1 MGKNDADRTCGLRAD
16 TRGIDEI
23 DLMEE
28 ASTGRL
34 KAPTDGANAC
44 VNAAKFD
51 QLGSRIRIGPVDF
64 RPPPPSRLAAHFLHR
79 GAVRT
84 GTIFN
89 LNGHS
94 HHARTPVLPK
104 RGAGRAGVNGKGK
117 IRCWLGGRDSPE
129 QARLRQAKLCHE
141 TVGIRSVTTVGDY
154 LPWRCWR
161 WPGWPWRSRSNAC
174 LLDRCADGFQR
185 PRGSLEDLANDHF
198 F

>member
-1 MGKNDADRTCGLRAD
+1 MMCARVSTTPTQFSSNSRTKRRQQGERPGDTHGKHDDRTCGLRAD

-34 KAPTDGANAC
+34 KAPTDGAKAC

-64 RPPPPSRLAAHFLHR
+64 SPPPLSRLAAHFLHR

-94 HHARTPVLPK
+94 HHARTPVLPE
-104 RGAGRAGVNGKGK
+104 RGAGRAGVNGKGE
-117 IRCWLGGRDSPE
+117 IRCCWAGEIPPSKRGYGRRIVP
-129 QARLRQAKLCHE
+129 
-141 TVGIRSVTTVGDY
+141 
-154 LPWRCWR
+154 
-161 WPGWPWRSRSNAC
+161 
-174 LLDRCADGFQR
+174 
-185 PRGSLEDLANDHF
+185 
-198 F
+198 